1 MAYLFVFRFSGE
13 LEYSLLG
20 VTTIQRKEKRPHSE
34 RPILE
39 LRAKG
44 PGVRPGRVPVP
55 DLIRICEEAQRAINR
70 QAEALQGR
78 KTLHPGPISEELR
91 QECTL
96 ELIGLK
102 RGSTR
107 LQFGLAKPQT
117 NIPFPDQATFSEEV
131 VGELA
136 KTIKS
141 LGNGNKH
148 ESDPGVLQALYS
160 LSAVTEQRRILEIE
174 WIALKSGARR
184 RLAASVN
191 RKVRE
196 RAAARLSSPRKAIRQ
211 IDGILD
217 MADFKPDDLKCRI
230 DPAIGAP
237 VLCTFEERN
246 ATQVQLLIRPSVRV
260 IGEATIAP
268 YSDRID
274 NLLIQTIERLPSLS
288 LGKENFFKES
298 SISELASIQKVK
310 PIKDMS
316 TFASGFPVDEDIDEF
331 LEEIYSAR
339 R

>member
-1 MAYLFVFRFSGE
+1 MATHR
-13 LEYSLLG
+13 
-20 VTTIQRKEKRPHSE
+20 EKKPHADK
-34 RPILE
+34 PILE

-55 DLIRICEEAQRAINR
+55 DLIRICEEAQRAVNR
-70 QAEALQGR
+70 QAETLQGR
-78 KTLHPGPISEELR
+78 KTLHPGPIADQLR

-107 LQFGLAKPQT
+107 LQFGWAKPQT
-117 NIPFPDQATFSEEV
+117 NIEFPDQSTFSEDV
-131 VGELA
+131 VRELA
-136 KTIKS
+136 VTIKS

-148 ESDPGVLQALYS
+148 ESDPGVIQALYG
-160 LSAVTEQRRILEIE
+160 LSAVTEQRRIAEIE
-174 WIALKSGARR
+174 WVALRAGTRKKVSAF
-184 RLAASVN
+184 VN

-196 RAAARLSSPRKAIRQ
+196 RAAARLSSPRKAERQ
-211 IDGILD
+211 VDGVLD
-217 MADFKPDDLKCRI
+217 MADFKPNDLKCRI

-237 VLCTFEERN
+237 VFCTFNERN
-246 ATQVQLLIRPSVRV
+246 ATQVQLLMRQPVRA

-268 YSDRID
+268 YSERID
-274 NLLIQTIERLPSLS
+274 SLHIHTIERLPSLS
-288 LGKENFFKES
+288 LGKDNFFAES
-298 SISELASIQKVK
+298 SIEELASLQKVK

-316 TFASGFPVDEDIDEF
+316 TFASGFPVDEDVDQF